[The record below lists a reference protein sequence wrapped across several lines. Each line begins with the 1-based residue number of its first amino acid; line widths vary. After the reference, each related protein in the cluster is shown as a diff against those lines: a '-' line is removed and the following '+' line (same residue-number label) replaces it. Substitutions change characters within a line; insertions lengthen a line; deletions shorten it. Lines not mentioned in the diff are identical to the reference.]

1 MTDDLYTFDS
11 AAASETER
19 QAIELSLQSIA
30 EQIVSGKLSER
41 QAYILIDAFFS
52 SPPGKYPELAV
63 VDPDTRGE
71 FNLEEEIYNQVAM
84 LKRMRKKLTLEDGSI
99 DSKISYKEIKE
110 VVSSCS
116 TVMGTLMKYHKD
128 AKTIQRNRAVEQ
140 ATIHAIESM
149 AERYGDENI
158 AQEFLEKLKEQLEQ
172 L

>member
-1 MTDDLYTFDS
+1 MTEDLYTFDS
-11 AAASETER
+11 AAGSETER
-19 QAIELSLQSIA
+19 QAIELSLQAIV
-30 EQIVSGKLSER
+30 EQITAGKLSER
-41 QAYILIDAFFS
+41 QAYLLIDAFFS
-52 SPPGKYPELAV
+52 SPPGKYPELSII
-63 VDPDTRGE
+63 DSETNGE
-71 FNLEEEIYNQVAM
+71 FNLEEEIHNQIAM
-84 LKRMRKKLTLEDGSI
+84 LKRMRKKLTREDGTI

-158 AQEFLEKLKEQLEQ
+158 SQEFLEKLKEQLEQ